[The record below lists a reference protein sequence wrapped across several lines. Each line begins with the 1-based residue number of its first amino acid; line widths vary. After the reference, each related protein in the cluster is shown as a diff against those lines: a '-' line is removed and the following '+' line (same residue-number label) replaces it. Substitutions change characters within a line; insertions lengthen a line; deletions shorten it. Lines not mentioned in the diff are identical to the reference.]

1 MPTPYSLIV
10 PTDQASQPPY
20 TGRFAPSPTGPLHF
34 GSLIAAVGSYLEARS
49 RQGQW
54 FVRIEDVD
62 RPRIVPGAA
71 DAILRALER
80 YGFRWD
86 GSVLYQSQR
95 LTRYQEALETLLQSG
110 WAYPCSCT
118 RREIAALS
126 PQRIYAGLCR
136 KGVLRPDRP
145 QTIRVRTHTRQI
157 GFRDKIQGDFT
168 QVLTTDVGDFVIR
181 RADGIYAY
189 QLAVVVDDAAQG
201 ITHIVRGS
209 DLLDSTPRQIHLQQL
224 LKYPIPNYMHLPIA
238 LDSKGYKLSKQTGAT
253 ALSLQQPGQS
263 LYAVLALLGQTPPA
277 ELARWHPEA
286 IWHWAIAHWQSHA
299 IPQVYSLSCDNIARA

>member
-10 PTDQASQPPY
+10 STDQASQPPY

-49 RQGQW
+49 RQGRW

-80 YGFRWD
+80 YGFCWD
-86 GSVLYQSQR
+86 GPVLYQSQR
-95 LTRYQEALETLLQSG
+95 LTLYQEALETLLKSG

-126 PQRIYAGLCR
+126 PQRIYPGLCR

-157 GFRDKIQGDFT
+157 GFRDTVQGDFA

-181 RADGIYAY
+181 RADGVYAY

-224 LKYPIPNYMHLPIA
+224 LKYPTPNYMHLPIA

-263 LYAVLALLGQTPPA
+263 LYAVLMLLGQTPPV
-277 ELARWHPEA
+277 ELALWYPEA
-286 IWHWAIAHWQSHA
+286 IWHWAIEHWQSHA
-299 IPQVYSLSCDNIARA
+299 IPRVYSLSCGNMART